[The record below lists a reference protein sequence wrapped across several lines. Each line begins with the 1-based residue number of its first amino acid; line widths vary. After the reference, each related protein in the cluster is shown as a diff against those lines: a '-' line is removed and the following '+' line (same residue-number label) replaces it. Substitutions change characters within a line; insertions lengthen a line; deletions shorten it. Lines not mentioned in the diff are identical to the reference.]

1 MSFIHHTFYKT
12 SFHGKAAIPS
22 LALLRVANHLVAGL
36 LAILIFGP
44 LNEALA
50 QRNSFT
56 GEVLLPRDHSPR
68 VGKLHAYDDAP
79 HDELDIRD
87 VHVVLHPLDF
97 DASTRPMENA
107 VITQKKEKFI
117 PQVLVIT
124 PGSTVYFLNEDN
136 QYHNVFSRAPRAS
149 FNIGRRPPG
158 HVYPKRIDRT
168 GTIKIFCDI
177 HAHMRAYVISV
188 DTPYFSRLDARG
200 EYEIRNLPDGRY
212 RMEIIHPML
221 DTYSREIELEGGEN
235 LFRSWD
241 LNR

>member
-1 MSFIHHTFYKT
+1 MSLIHHTLYKIPRK
-12 SFHGKAAIPS
+12 GKAVSSLFAISPLGRYS
-22 LALLRVANHLVAGL
+22 LASLVFMLFWGL
-36 LAILIFGP
+36 G
-44 LNEALA
+44 NEALA
-50 QRNSFT
+50 QRNSFS
-56 GEVLLPRDHSPR
+56 GEVLLPRDYSPR

-97 DASTRPMENA
+97 DARIRPIENA
-107 VITQKKEKFI
+107 VITQKKERFI
-117 PQVLVIT
+117 PQVLLIT

-188 DTPYFSRLDARG
+188 STPYFSRLDARG

>member
-1 MSFIHHTFYKT
+1 MAVSSF
-12 SFHGKAAIPS
+12 SAIYRLSRYALAS
-22 LALLRVANHLVAGL
+22 LLLMLLLGL
-36 LAILIFGP
+36 A
-44 LNEALA
+44 NEAMA
-50 QRNSFT
+50 QRNSFS
-56 GEVLLPRDHSPR
+56 GEVLLPRDQSPR

-97 DASTRPMENA
+97 DPRIRPIENA
-107 VITQKKEKFI
+107 VITQKKERFI
-117 PQVLVIT
+117 PQVLLIT

-188 DTPYFSRLDARG
+188 STPYFSRLDARG

>member
-1 MSFIHHTFYKT
+1 MSFIHHTFYKIPLKGLQA
-12 SFHGKAAIPS
+12 SGLFALSQLGKYS
-22 LALLRVANHLVAGL
+22 LASFLLLVFFGIANEV
-36 LAILIFGP
+36 
-44 LNEALA
+44 LA
-50 QRNSFT
+50 QRNSFS

-97 DASTRPMENA
+97 DARTSPMENA

-117 PQVLVIT
+117 PQVLLIT

-221 DTYSREIELEGGEN
+221 DSYSREIELEGGEN